1 MANLVRSFDRRGSA
15 GRPTPTAR
23 TVDASAAWRGLLP
36 VLALIAFIAAWEAI
50 IQIGEYP
57 AFLLP
62 APADVARKAVRVAAD
77 GTLILHTSRTL
88 LAVLGGLA
96 LGLTVATILGY
107 TLAQSVQM
115 ERALSPYLVAS
126 QAVPIIAIAPL
137 LVVWLGPGL
146 IGEVLISALIVF
158 FPILVNTIAGVHS
171 VPDDL
176 RDLMRS
182 LHATRWQTFAK
193 LEVPAALP
201 ILLAG
206 LKVGATLSVIG
217 AVVGEFAGLSSDAGL
232 GHMISIADGQYDTAR
247 MFVGVF
253 ALVALALSLYGV
265 VSLIERRALAWRS

>member
-1 MANLVRSFDRRGSA
+1 MANLIQSIDRRDSA
-15 GRPTPTAR
+15 RAFPRPAR
-23 TVDASAAWRGLLP
+23 RADHSAVWRRALP
-36 VLALIAFIAAWEAI
+36 VLALFLFIAGWEAVVR
-50 IQIGEYP
+50 IGGYP
-57 AFLLP
+57 VFILP
-62 APADVARKAVRVAAD
+62 SPADVARKAVRVALD
-77 GTLILHTSRTL
+77 GTLLLNISRTL
-88 LAVLGGLA
+88 IAILGGLS
-96 LGLTVATILGY
+96 LGLTVAAVLGY
-107 TLAQSVQM
+107 ALAKSAPL

-146 IGEVLISALIVF
+146 TGEVLICALIVF
-158 FPILVNTIAGVHS
+158 FPILVNTIAGVRS

-217 AVVGEFAGLSSDAGL
+217 AVVAEFAGLSSGAGL

-253 ALVALALSLYGV
+253 ALVALALSLYGL
-265 VSLIERRALAWRS
+265 VSLIERRALAWRQ